1 MSVHKDLATGSA
13 GHPPRLDLLSTLGR
27 LGVQTMRMRLFVGG
41 LMFAA
46 IAITALCLVIH
57 WNLSAATGSSAQVV
71 AALEAANQ
79 SIVYS
84 GVAIFALSGLAMF
97 LLSANVTAA
106 IDSKYSSHRRR
117 LEQELSQLNS
127 DLIEKDEQFA
137 RLSSV
142 VKNHDLLLSIIE
154 NLEQAIFSKDRSG
167 RYEFVNRAFCAR
179 VQRKPEEILGKTA
192 LDVLRPEQARV
203 AIEEENRIIET
214 AEPVRSL
221 ITEPTP
227 TGGIA
232 HLQLQR
238 SPRYDLTGA
247 IAGTQGIIWDV
258 TESKNAEAAL
268 EREGSLLSALMN
280 SGSDLIYFK
289 DRESRFMRLTASHAR
304 LFGLNDPALAIGKS
318 DFDFFTREHA
328 QAAYDDEQRIV
339 RTGEAM
345 IGIEERETWADREDT
360 WASTTK
366 SPLYDSNGNIIGIF
380 GITRD
385 ITEKK
390 RAEQT
395 LTMGLAEFLEFTS
408 KVSEGDLTLRAKEG
422 DDTLGQVARS
432 VNKML
437 DNFSAMLTNVKQL
450 GFSVSSS
457 ATQILVAADEIAQ
470 GTQRQT
476 DETTSI
482 TSSVEEMAATM
493 GQVSKNAE
501 SSADAARRAL
511 VTAERGDQSVRDT
524 SEAMQRINVAVEQT
538 AEKMRLLAQRSAEI
552 SDIIDLINEIA
563 AQTNLL
569 ALNAAIEAA
578 HAGEAGL
585 GFSVVAEEIR
595 KLADRSATATRDV
608 GDLIKRIQ
616 VETPEAIAAMEKG
629 MREVKD
635 GTVLAEQSRKS
646 LQDISNALRQSAESV
661 EEIYAASEEQTQV
674 TRALANAMHTI
685 SSITMQ
691 VSAGSH
697 QTADIIH
704 GLADLADKLN
714 RSISQFKVSEDFMP
728 MMRQS
733 NPPKLNA

>member
-1 MSVHKDLATGSA
+1 MSAHKELVGDGA
-13 GHPPRLDLLSTLGR
+13 GRQPRFDVLSLLGR
-27 LGVQTMRMRLFVGG
+27 LGLQTIRMRIFVGG
-41 LMFAA
+41 LVFAV
-46 IAITALCLVIH
+46 ISITAFSLVIH
-57 WNLSAATGSSAQVV
+57 WKLTAAAGSNSQIAD
-71 AALEAANQ
+71 AFESANQ
-79 SIVYS
+79 SIFFS
-84 GVAIFALSGLAMF
+84 ALVLVT
-97 LLSANVTAA
+97 LSAVVMFFLSRNVSAA
-106 IDSKYSSHRRR
+106 IEANSSQRQKVD
-117 LEQELSQLNS
+117 EELSTLS
-127 DLIEKDEQFA
+127 SALKEKEEELG
-137 RLSSV
+137 RLSRLA
-142 VKNHDLLLSIIE
+142 KDHDLMRSLLD
-154 NLEQAIFSKDRSG
+154 NLEQAVFCKDREG
-167 RYEFVNRAFCAR
+167 RYELVNKAFCAR
-179 VQRKPEEILGKTA
+179 VQVPPEAILGKTA
-192 LDVLRPEQARV
+192 LDVLRPEQARA
-203 AIEEENRIIET
+203 AIEEETRIIAT
-214 AEPVRSL
+214 AQPIRSS
-221 ITEPTP
+221 ITEEAPDGST
-227 TGGIA
+227 A

-238 SPRYDLTGA
+238 SPRYDVTGT

-258 TESKNAEAAL
+258 TESRIAEAAL
-268 EREGSLLSALMN
+268 ERESVLLRALMD

-289 DRESRFMRLTASHAR
+289 DADSRFIRINRPHAR
-304 LFGLNDPALAIGKS
+304 LFGLSDPTDAIGKS
-318 DFDFFTREHA
+318 DFDFFTKEHA
-328 QAAYDDEQRIV
+328 QAAYDDEQKII
-339 RTGEAM
+339 RTCQPM
-345 IGIEERETWADREDT
+345 IGIEERETWGDREDT

-366 SPLYDSNGNIIGIF
+366 SPLLDRNGYVIGTF

-390 RAEQT
+390 KAEQA
-395 LTMGLAEFLEFTS
+395 LTQGLAEFLQFTS
-408 KVSEGDLTLRAKEG
+408 RVSEGDLMLRAKEG

-437 DNFSAMLTNVKQL
+437 DNFSTMLTEVKQL
-450 GFSVSSS
+450 GLSVSSS
-457 ATQILVAADEIAQ
+457 ATQILVAADEIAV

-501 SSADAARRAL
+501 SSADSARRAL
-511 VTAERGDQSVRDT
+511 ATAERGDQSVRDT

-538 AEKMRLLAQRSAEI
+538 ADKMRLLAQRSAEI

-563 AQTNLL
+563 SQTNLL

-629 MREVKD
+629 MKEVRD
-635 GTVLAEQSRKS
+635 GTVLAEQSRKA

-674 TRALANAMHTI
+674 TRGLANAMHTI
-685 SSITMQ
+685 SSITME

-714 RSISQFKVSEDFMP
+714 RSISQFKVKEDFVSV
-728 MMRQS
+728 R
-733 NPPKLNA
+733 